1 MAIKLPPP
9 QFPKAENIMNQ
20 KVKHEEVIA
29 AFAQIRNK
37 SRVAKALGVDV
48 RTVYNHVRRAESEGN
63 ASWLSPAPISPTMSL
78 AKTTVQYNADG
89 DPIQEWRRLIPQAS
103 DMEAFVESLCERVQ
117 GKARVPKKRT
127 TKTDNPELLAELS
140 FFDTHI
146 GMRAHK
152 DETGEN
158 YDTKIATERMI
169 QTAEGLAGRFRKP
182 GRVVVTFGGDILHS
196 DNRSSTTEKSGNVLD
211 VDSRYSQV
219 VDNAVAA
226 CYDVTQ
232 IACSVGQDVDI
243 VVLEGNHDWH
253 SCVWLARVLK
263 AFYSRCH
270 NVNVVMQA
278 SDRKCL
284 VHGDN
289 LLVWSHGNGVPAN
302 QWQSVIAAEFPTY
315 WGVTKHRHLKMGHIH
330 HKKKNSPTRVIAQ
343 TANGWEEQRG
353 LLVEYLPAL
362 CSTDAWHAEKGYLG
376 SIRAATGYEYH
387 SEKGL
392 VSRFYEHA

>member
-1 MAIKLPPP
+1 MKKKQL
-9 QFPKAENIMNQ
+9 
-20 KVKHEEVIA
+20 KHEEVIA
-29 AFAQIRNK
+29 AYAQIRNK
-37 SRVAKALGVDV
+37 SEVARALGVDA
-48 RTVYNHVRRAESEGN
+48 RTVYNHVKRAESEGN
-63 ASWLSPAPISPTMSL
+63 APWLTPAAISPTMNL
-78 AKTTVQYNADG
+78 HKTTVQYNADG

-103 DMEAFVESLCERVQ
+103 DMEAFVDSLCERVQ
-117 GKARVPKKRT
+117 GKARVPKKKA
-127 TKTDNPELLAELS
+127 TKQDNDEILAELA
-140 FFDTHI
+140 FYDTHI

-152 DETGEN
+152 DETGGN

-232 IACSVGQDVDI
+232 IACSVAKQVDI
-243 VVLEGNHDWH
+243 VIVEGNHDWH

-263 AFYSRCH
+263 AFYAQCP
-270 NVNVVMQA
+270 NVNVITQS
-278 SDRKCL
+278 SDRKHI

-289 LLVWSHGNGVPAN
+289 LLVWSHGDGVAAN
-302 QWQSVIAAEFPTY
+302 QWQSVIAAEFAPQ
-315 WGVTKHRHLKMGHIH
+315 WGVTKHRHLKMGHVH
-330 HKKKNSPTRVIAQ
+330 HKKKNTPTRVITQ

-387 SEKGL
+387 AKKGL

>member
-1 MAIKLPPP
+1 
-9 QFPKAENIMNQ
+9 MNQ